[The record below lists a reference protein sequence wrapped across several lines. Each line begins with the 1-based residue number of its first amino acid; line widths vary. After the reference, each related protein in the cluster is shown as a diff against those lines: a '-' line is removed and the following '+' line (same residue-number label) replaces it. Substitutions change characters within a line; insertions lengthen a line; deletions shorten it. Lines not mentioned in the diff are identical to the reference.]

1 MSMVSFARRSIA
13 PLLAL
18 LFAGPAMAQDTTDVR
33 RPPLFALDSGDT
45 RVYLLGSVH
54 VLPDGALPLP
64 AHVEAAYDQASVLAF
79 ELDLDLAQAGAAGM
93 MAAAMDETTI
103 ADALTPEQSDSL
115 NAALA
120 LVGMPAGAL
129 DTLEPWFAGM
139 MYGVMA
145 LQQSGLPIQQG
156 GVDAYFFGRA
166 KADGKE
172 RLAFETVELQTA
184 AFDDL
189 TTESQVR
196 YLLSSIG
203 SSPDSLATQ
212 FADLVDAWASGDDD
226 RLAAMMN
233 DGMSQPEVF
242 ESLLTVRNR
251 AWVPQIES
259 LLAGDE
265 TALVV
270 VGAGHLV
277 GEGSVVDLL
286 RRAGYTVERL

>member
-1 MSMVSFARRSIA
+1 MRILLPLAA
-13 PLLAL
+13 LLLA
-18 LFAGPAMAQDTTDVR
+18 GSVTAQDTRVQDTDDR
-33 RPPLFALDSGDT
+33 RPPLFVLDDGDH

-54 VLPDGALPLP
+54 VLPDGALPMP
-64 AHVEAAYDQASVLAF
+64 AHVEDAYDQAQVLAF

-93 MAAAMDETTI
+93 MAAAMDEVTI

-115 NAALA
+115 NAALS

-129 DTLEPWFAGM
+129 DALEPWFAGM

-145 LQQSGLPIQQG
+145 LQQSGLPMQEG
-156 GVDAYFFGRA
+156 GVDAYFFNRA
-166 KADGKE
+166 KADGKP
-172 RLAFETVELQTA
+172 RVAFETVELQTA

-189 TTESQVR
+189 TTATQVR
-196 YLLSSIG
+196 YLLQSIR
-203 SSPDSLATQ
+203 SSPDSLATE
-212 FADLVDAWASGDDD
+212 FAGLVDAWASGDDD
-226 RLAAMMN
+226 RLADLMN

-242 ESLLTVRNR
+242 EALLMVRNR
-251 AWVPQIES
+251 AWIPQIES
-259 LLAGDE
+259 LLAGDQ